1 MKENWQSVSWRPDGA
16 AQLTK
21 WFRITGITV
30 RTVEHLDLN
39 LSDIESQDSLSQF
52 PPPASSQAYI
62 LWRGLTLTK
71 VNIDGEL
78 QFSNVAI
85 SILGQWILHNSK
97 IFDHQLGTRLGNIC
111 FQKRFWE
118 GDLHKYP
125 VFISRN
131 IWKHNP
137 LLFYFTFYR
146 LWFSAALIWFVII
159 YL

>member
-1 MKENWQSVSWRPDGA
+1 MKSFDYKLIQWRKTDSLYRAG
-16 AQLTK
+16 LLMTK

-30 RTVEHLDLN
+30 RTMEHLDLN
-39 LSDIESQDSLSQF
+39 LSDIESQDSLSKF
-52 PPPASSQAYI
+52 PSISSQAYI

-118 GDLHKYP
+118 EDLSKYP
-125 VFISRN
+125 LFISRN
-131 IWKHNP
+131 ILKPNP
-137 LLFYFTFYR
+137 LLFYI
-146 LWFSAALIWFVII
+146 WGCDSALH
-159 YL
+159 